1 LFKHFTPKNVLST
14 LYPLQ
19 RVINFLL
26 YIIIREKMNILV
38 CDDMKEDADRLAA
51 LIAQSGFEAQTAVFT
66 CPRQAFDYFL
76 SGANIDACFLDIV
89 MPKMNGIKLAEK
101 LRENNFTND
110 IVFLTTSN
118 DFASQSYQV
127 HAFDYLLKPLT
138 SEKVNNIMGKLKK
151 SKENADKAGLSIE
164 THGIAR
170 FVLFRDIS
178 HVEVINHTIYI
189 KLRDKSIIKIH
200 TTFGIIEEQLLADSR
215 FAKCHRSYIV
225 NLSEIKTMA
234 NKELTMKNGYKIPIS
249 RNYSQV
255 KDKIVK
261 WMFR

>member
-1 LFKHFTPKNVLST
+1 
-14 LYPLQ
+14 
-19 RVINFLL
+19 
-26 YIIIREKMNILV
+26 MNILV
-38 CDDMKEDADRLAA
+38 CDDMKEDADKLVA
-51 LIAQSGFEAQTAVFT
+51 LIAQSGIEAQTAVFT
-66 CPRQAFDYFL
+66 CPRQALDYFL

-101 LRENNFTND
+101 LRENNFAND

-127 HAFDYLLKPLT
+127 QAFDYLLKPLT
-138 SEKVNNIMGKLKK
+138 CEKVSNIMGKLKK
-151 SKENADKAGLSIE
+151 FRENADKAGLSVVTQGVAE
-164 THGIAR
+164 

-234 NKELTMKNGYKIPIS
+234 NKELTMKNGSKIPIS